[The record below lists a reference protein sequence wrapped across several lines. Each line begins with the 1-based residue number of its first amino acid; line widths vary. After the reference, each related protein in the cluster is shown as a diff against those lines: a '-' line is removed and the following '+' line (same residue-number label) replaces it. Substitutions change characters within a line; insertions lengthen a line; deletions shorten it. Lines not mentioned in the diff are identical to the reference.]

1 MTIFSRIFLL
11 LICLSAKA
19 SLRQA
24 ENIDSMKNR
33 SGLSSGDFC
42 FVGGYYTLGDGGGG
56 TFVYQSTSTQP
67 DDGGRCIAPK
77 LLPGRWFRILNGAR
91 SNVKM
96 WGAKGDGWSDDA
108 DAFRRAVKACRYG
121 WSMELVVPSGSFGI
135 SDTVVFPSVLHITGE
150 AIGNACMIRMLADKN
165 FLVTENAA
173 AALAGQPYDYD
184 HWLNV
189 EKLYIDLGYNSVSNA
204 ALTTCQPGEA
214 SLVSRLSINNGR
226 YGVVCYGV
234 GAPGLRMEY
243 CSIGDPT
250 EASIAIM
257 GRLPNGTVMPQ
268 HGSVSFLGM
277 SGDHARPKTD
287 ATATYLL
294 IDQCFPTVLYQSFK
308 SEGQWGGG
316 YIRYNRGGV
325 NGGGG
330 AALGSLHVDTGTFN
344 QTYTGG
350 PMVPCDFIVLQSD
363 DARTASVSV
372 ENVNLFGVR
381 NLIRDE
387 LTGRNVLP
395 DTQIGTG
402 LNQTTC
408 RLPVHYESVKTDPP
422 RSRLVVGECARYDLF
437 PPQTG
442 WYRVMTQ
449 SLNKMGGRLVINS
462 QMESTDLS
470 FDAMVGGGETGA
482 KITVNRAS
490 IDDDAQATPRVT
502 QARAGSYRNAAGD
515 SRAFLDIL
523 VSRLPKYQDECIS
536 LALPLE
542 GGALRGSGMV
552 QLLTPTNIVEA
563 LIPEGCILNQ
573 CVTNS
578 LTR

>member
-1 MTIFSRIFLL
+1 M
-11 LICLSAKA
+11 
-19 SLRQA
+19 LRQA
-24 ENIDSMKNR
+24 ENIASMKNR
-33 SGLSSGDFC
+33 SGLSNGDFC
-42 FVGGYYTLGDGGGG
+42 FVGGYYATGDRGGGI
-56 TFVYQSTSTQP
+56 FVYQSASTQP

-77 LLPGRWFRILNGAR
+77 LGSGRWLRILNGER
-91 SNVKM
+91 PNVRM
-96 WGAKGDGWSDDA
+96 WGARGDGSSDDTS
-108 DAFRRAVKACRYG
+108 AFQKAVKGCGYG
-121 WSMELVVPSGSFGI
+121 WSMELVIPTGSYLI
-135 SDTVVFPSVLHITGE
+135 TDSVVFSSCLHITGE
-150 AIGNACMIRMLADKN
+150 SIGNSCMIRMGADKN

-173 AALAGQPYDYD
+173 AALADQPYDYD

-189 EKLYIDLGYNSVSNA
+189 EKLYIDCGYNSVSNA
-204 ALTTCQPGEA
+204 ALVICQPGEA
-214 SLVSRLSINNGR
+214 SIVSRLSIENGR

-250 EASIAIM
+250 EASVALM
-257 GRLPNGTVMPQ
+257 GRTPSGAIMPQ

-294 IDQCFPTVLYQSFK
+294 IDQCFPTVLFQSFK

-330 AALGSLHVDTGTFN
+330 AALGSIHIDTGTYN
-344 QTYTGG
+344 GTYTGG
-350 PMVPCDFIVLQSD
+350 AVVPCDFVVLQSD
-363 DARTASVSV
+363 DARTASVTI
-372 ENVNLFGVR
+372 ENVNLFQVR

-387 LTGRNVLP
+387 LTGRTVRP

-408 RLPVHYESVKTDPP
+408 RLPVHYESVMTDPP

-462 QMESTDLS
+462 YMESTDLS
-470 FDAMVGGGETGA
+470 FDVLIGGSERGVR
-482 KITVNRAS
+482 ITVNRAS
-490 IDDDAQATPRVT
+490 VEADPIALPRVT
-502 QARAGSYRNAAGD
+502 QARAGSYYHPVTGEMRP
-515 SRAFLDIL
+515 FLDIF
-523 VSRLPKYQDECIS
+523 VERLPKYQDECIS

-563 LIPEGCILNQ
+563 LVPDGCVLNQ